1 VDAAAEIAPLA
12 ELIATLSR
20 ENRKLAAMATM
31 WQERARFLGEHVRA
45 LEAGPI
51 TGDIKGASA
60 SEMQAPSRS
69 EQSAQLGAGRGTDVA
84 TGPDTAPDRSV
95 VPWPRP
101 SSPRR

>member
-1 VDAAAEIAPLA
+1 MAEIAPLA

-20 ENRKLAAMATM
+20 ENRKLAVTATM
-31 WQERARFLGEHVRA
+31 CQERARFLGQHARE

-60 SEMQAPSRS
+60 SEMQAPSAS
-69 EQSAQLGAGRGTDVA
+69 EQSAQLGCCGRVTGVA
-84 TGPDTAPDRSV
+84 TGSDTAPDRPV
-95 VPWPRP
+95 GPWPGP